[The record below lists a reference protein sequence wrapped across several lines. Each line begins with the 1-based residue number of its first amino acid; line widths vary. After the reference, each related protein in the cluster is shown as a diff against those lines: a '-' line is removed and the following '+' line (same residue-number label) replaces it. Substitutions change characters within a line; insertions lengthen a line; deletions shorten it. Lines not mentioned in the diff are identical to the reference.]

1 MNQIQYREGVHQNQN
16 QLLVSSMLKP
26 KGRVFSSLGPKT
38 ISCCTNEL
46 SILRLHG
53 STHGDPETINTC
65 RNEFLGRA
73 SDKALYDIPPRAAKL
88 TEKTHLFMVRTF
100 SEPTQCAI
108 CCSYMLGLWR
118 QGVICQE
125 CELPCHIHC
134 AKSADQTC
142 PLPLEFKNKKTEGL
156 DTVNYANEMV
166 V

>member
-1 MNQIQYREGVHQNQN
+1 MV
-16 QLLVSSMLKP
+16 
-26 KGRVFSSLGPKT
+26 RVGFSAQK
-38 ISCCTNEL
+38 I
-46 SILRLHG
+46 
-53 STHGDPETINTC
+53 PETIKC
-65 RNEFLGRA
+65 CGNEPFILGRA

-142 PLPLEFKNKKTEGL
+142 PLPLEYKNKKTEGL
-156 DTVNYANEMV
+156 DTVNFANEMV
-166 V
+166 KWRHHYVILLRNTLGIGNARSYIPTQTKRSQKGLD

>member
-1 MNQIQYREGVHQNQN
+1 MALALRMSFQVH
-16 QLLVSSMLKP
+16 
-26 KGRVFSSLGPKT
+26 
-38 ISCCTNEL
+38 E
-46 SILRLHG
+46 H
-53 STHGDPETINTC
+53 PETINFFQ
-65 RNEFLGRA
+65 NIFSGRA

>member
-1 MNQIQYREGVHQNQN
+1 MNQ
-16 QLLVSSMLKP
+16 LFALKIF
-26 KGRVFSSLGPKT
+26 VLT
-38 ISCCTNEL
+38 ADWTEL
-46 SILRLHG
+46 KY
-53 STHGDPETINTC
+53 
-65 RNEFLGRA
+65 FLGRA

-142 PLPLEFKNKKTEGL
+142 PLPLEYKNKKTEGL
-156 DTVNYANEMV
+156 DTVNFANEMV
-166 V
+166 TS